1 MDTGCVRTT
10 RAERQRHLAIVT
22 FVSIAA
28 VVLTLVLA
36 ACGVAGGTTES
47 AAGDQAAR
55 LRRAPHT
62 HSDGPAHAPGPSRA
76 QRLREQHALD
86 VERLRTA
93 AAYTTTTT
101 RPAVSPQFG
110 PPPPNSGAGR
120 RLVYCNSCQTAWII
134 DETGYVIWKFPVSG
148 RRGIPRAGTYH
159 VFRKLEMGR
168 SLHHPDLRLPYFV
181 GFAWGTTTDIGFHG
195 IPLRPDNSQIEADS
209 QLGQPLSSGC
219 VRVSQVMAEAIYD
232 FAEVGTT
239 VVVLP

>member
-1 MDTGCVRTT
+1 MDTGPVQAT
-10 RAERQRHLAIVT
+10 RAERQRHLAVVT
-22 FVSIAA
+22 LVSTAA
-28 VVLTLVLA
+28 VVLTLILA

-47 AAGDQAAR
+47 AAGDTTGP
-55 LRRAPHT
+55 LRRAPHAHT
-62 HSDGPAHAPGPSRA
+62 HAPGPNRA
-76 QRLREQHALD
+76 QQLREQRALD

-134 DETGYVIWKFPVSG
+134 DETDYVIWKFPVSG
-148 RRGIPRAGTYH
+148 HRGMPRPGTYH
-159 VFRKLEMGR
+159 VFRKLAMGR
-168 SLHHPDLRLPYFV
+168 SVHHPDLRLPYFV
-181 GFAWGTTTDIGFHG
+181 GFAWGSTTDIGFHG

-219 VRVSQVMAEAIYD
+219 VRVSQVMARAVYD
-232 FAEVGTT
+232 FAEIGTT